1 MAEFWEKA
9 FNEKQE
15 MWGREPAKSA
25 QLAKDF
31 FVENS
36 IKDILIPGIG
46 YGRNAQP
53 FIENGIKVSGIE
65 ISKTAI
71 ELARKQY
78 GNEMNL
84 FHGAVN
90 KMPFDAKKYD
100 GIFCY
105 ALIHLL
111 DFEEREKLIQNCYN
125 QLTENGFMI
134 FTAITKNAPQ
144 FGKGNWISK
153 DRYEIH
159 PGAQLFYYDSESV
172 INEFEKFGLIEV
184 IEVEENQP
192 MYWIKCQ
199 KSSQSQ

>member
-111 DFEEREKLIQNCYN
+111 DFEEREILIQNCYN

-159 PGAQLFYYDSESV
+159 PGAQLFYYDGESV
-172 INEFEKFGLIEV
+172 TKEFEKYGLIEV

-199 KSSQSQ
+199 KNSQSQ

>member
-125 QLTENGFMI
+125 QLTDNGFMI

-199 KSSQSQ
+199 KNSQSQ